1 MASQTNE
8 NETLSPT
15 EKAQTSD
22 THPDNTE
29 NVASQ
34 SPASNNGRG
43 NRKGNPKGGNNR
55 GRSSNRSQDRNQRG
69 SASELI
75 DKVVHINR
83 TTKVVKG
90 GRRFGFSALV
100 VVGDRKGK
108 VGIGFGKANEVAN
121 AVKKATESASKRL
134 HEVVLKDGTIPHAI
148 EAHFDGGYVLLRP
161 ASPGTG
167 IIAGAGVRAVV
178 EAAGVRDVLAKSLGS
193 ANPFNVVNA
202 TLNALKQLRSA
213 QEIFS
218 LRGKKWRETIA
229 SETATEAQAAPQ

>member
-1 MASQTNE
+1 MASQSNE
-8 NETLSPT
+8 NEAILST
-15 EKAQTSD
+15 IIDDQNSD
-22 THPDNTE
+22 IQSNEE
-29 NVASQ
+29 NGITALSGTNG
-34 SPASNNGRG
+34 SN
-43 NRKGNPKGGNNR
+43 NRKGNQKGSNNR
-55 GRSSNRSQDRNQRG
+55 SRSGNRNQDRVNRG
-69 SASELI
+69 PASELI

-134 HEVVLKDGTIPHAI
+134 QEVVLKDGTIPHAI

-178 EAAGVRDVLAKSLGS
+178 EAAGVRDILAKSLGS

-213 QEIFS
+213 QEIYA
-218 LRGKKWRETIA
+218 LRGKKWREPIA
-229 SETATEAQAAPQ
+229 QETPPPVNT

>member
-1 MASQTNE
+1 MATQINEYETSHLSITSDDQSSETSNKADNNTILSDARGNKKASQKST
-8 NETLSPT
+8 T
-15 EKAQTSD
+15 D
-22 THPDNTE
+22 
-29 NVASQ
+29 
-34 SPASNNGRG
+34 
-43 NRKGNPKGGNNR
+43 
-55 GRSSNRSQDRNQRG
+55 NRSRSMNKIQDRANRIH
-69 SASELI
+69 ASELI

-100 VVGDRKGK
+100 VVGDKKGK

-121 AVKKATESASKRL
+121 AVKKATESATKRL
-134 HEVVLKDGTIPHAI
+134 EQIVLKDGTIPHAI
-148 EAHFDGGYVLLRP
+148 EAHYDGGYVLLRP

-202 TLNALKQLRSA
+202 TLNALKQLRSPE
-213 QEIFS
+213 EIYK
-218 LRGKKWRETIA
+218 LRGKKWRHLSHQESKPT
-229 SETATEAQAAPQ
+229 ETA

>member
-8 NETLSPT
+8 NETIPTTTIDPQNPETLSN
-15 EKAQTSD
+15 E
-22 THPDNTE
+22 E
-29 NVASQ
+29 NAS
-34 SPASNNGRG
+34 ASFQGTDGRN
-43 NRKGNPKGGNNR
+43 NRKGNQKSSNNR
-55 GRSSNRSQDRNQRG
+55 SRTANRNQDRANRSP
-69 SASELI
+69 ASELI

-121 AVKKATESASKRL
+121 AVKKATESASKHL
-134 HEVVLKDGTIPHAI
+134 QQVVLKDGTIPHAI

-213 QEIFS
+213 EEIYA
-218 LRGKKWRETIA
+218 LRGKKWRKPITEENTPP
-229 SETATEAQAAPQ
+229 ATPT